1 MTTPTANSDP
11 RLAALLD
18 KAEIHDVLMRYG
30 RGVDRADAE
39 WLKSCYHPG
48 AIEEHGSAYAGPADA
63 YIEGAVGRIRKM
75 GAMAHYICNVH
86 IDLVEADLA
95 YAEAYVLTF
104 VRFQKGDES
113 WDTLT
118 GGRIVDRF
126 ERRDGAWKIAHRKM
140 TFDWNRDMPSNEGWC
155 LGTFN
160 VEDPK
165 MNFGRKDRDDL
176 SYQRF

>member
-1 MTTPTANSDP
+1 MSEVDP
-11 RLAALLD
+11 RLSAMLD
-18 KAEIHDVLMRYG
+18 KAEINEVLMRYG
-30 RGVDRADAE
+30 RGVDRADE
-39 WLKSCYHPG
+39 ECLKSCYHPD
-48 AIEEHGSAYAGPADA
+48 AIEEHGSAYQGPAIS

-75 GAMAHYICNVH
+75 GVMAHYICNVH

-104 VRFQKGDES
+104 VRFNKDGKD
-113 WDTLT
+113 WDTFT

-140 TFDWNRDMPSNEGWC
+140 TFDWNRDTPSSEGWC
-155 LGTFN
+155 LGMF
-160 VEDPK
+160 DLQHPA
-165 MNFGRKDRDDL
+165 MNFGSKDREDL